1 MHFPSKRY
9 CRGSYERYGTW
20 EYFRTFLHRQIILT
34 YQRLAIIS
42 IDCKVTDCQSVLFK
56 VILLSLLYISF
67 VSHTFV
73 PCMYRYGFVS
83 VFEVLISKDNA
94 RLGRSDTR

>member
-1 MHFPSKRY
+1 MYIPFIGYRR
-9 CRGSYERYGTW
+9 RGYDGSGVG
-20 EYFRTFLHRQIILT
+20 EYISAFLHRQIILT